1 MNEKELSFS
10 DHVIATD
17 MLFETK
23 AAVKDLATALTE
35 STSSE
40 VRNFLRR
47 ELRTM
52 IDHHEQIYG
61 FLQDRGIY
69 DAYNV
74 PQQLRKDLSYAEKSL
89 NE

>member
-1 MNEKELSFS
+1 MDTKHLSFS
-10 DHVIATD
+10 DHAIATD

-23 AAVKDLATALTE
+23 AAVKDFATAITE
-35 STSSE
+35 STSPE
-40 VRNFLRR
+40 IRTFLRQ
-47 ELRTM
+47 ELRNAITQ
-52 IDHHEQIYG
+52 HEQIYG

-74 PQQLRKDLSYAEKSL
+74 PQQLQKDIEYANRAL

>member
-1 MNEKELSFS
+1 METKQISTS
-10 DHVIATD
+10 DHAIATD

-23 AAVKDLATALTE
+23 AAVKDFATAITE
-35 STSSE
+35 VASPEIRT
-40 VRNFLRR
+40 FLLQ
-47 ELRTM
+47 ELRNS
-52 IDHHEQIYG
+52 IQQHEQIYG

-74 PQQLRKDLSYAEKSL
+74 PEQLSKDLSYADRAL